1 MTDATQLHEIAAGVH
16 MWAPDGVDTWGLA
29 NCGLVH
35 SDGEALLVDTPYT
48 PALTE
53 ALLAATRRVTGGTSP
68 GTVVATHA
76 NGDHTWGNQCLTGS
90 EILAT
95 DAALEHQCVE
105 PTPQQ
110 LHALVWESDPDQPL
124 GWYFRRHFGKFDFSG
139 IRVLPPTA
147 TFSGRHDLTVGRI
160 PVELHEVGP
169 AHTVGDLVVHLPEQR
184 VVFAGDIV
192 FSGDHPCHWAGP
204 LDRISAAGERILAF
218 DPEWIVPGH
227 GPLMTP
233 DQLRTYIAYLDDLSD
248 QALLLHGQGRPRSRR
263 PASSSTR
270 TAIRASACRSGS
282 PSPSPRSS
290 ATSTRTAHARAWS
303 NRSRS
308 PPGSPGGGR
317 RTERRRPDRQLAYRG
332 RGLDSLR

>member
-1 MTDATQLHEIAAGVH
+1 MTDATQLHEITPGVH

-35 SDGEALLVDTPYT
+35 ADGEALLVDTPYT

-53 ALLAATRRVTGGTSP
+53 VFLAATRHVAGDIVPS
-68 GTVVATHA
+68 TVVATHA

-90 EILAT
+90 AILAT

-105 PTPQQ
+105 PTPQE
-110 LHALVWESDPDQPL
+110 LHALVWDSDPDQPL
-124 GWYFRRHFGKFDFSG
+124 GWYFRRHFGKFDFSD
-139 IRVLPPTA
+139 IQVLPPTT

-169 AHTVGDLVVHLPEQR
+169 AHTMGDLVVHLPEQR
-184 VVFAGDIV
+184 VVFAGDII

-204 LDRISAAGERILAF
+204 LDRISAAAERILAF

-233 DQLRTYIAYLDDLSD
+233 DALRTYIAYLDDLAD
-248 QALLLHGQGRPRSRR
+248 QALLLHGQGKTAMEAARILIDENRYPGLGLPERLAITLSTEFRHLNEDSSRPSLVEPFELAARLAWR
-263 PASSSTR
+263 
-270 TAIRASACRSGS
+270 RASGTAA
-282 PSPSPRSS
+282 S
-290 ATSTRTAHARAWS
+290 A
-303 NRSRS
+303 
-308 PPGSPGGGR
+308 
-317 RTERRRPDRQLAYRG
+317 
-332 RGLDSLR
+332 

>member
-53 ALLAATRRVTGGTSP
+53 TFLAATRRVTGGTAP

-95 DAALEHQCVE
+95 EAALEHQCVE
-105 PTPQQ
+105 PTPQE

-139 IRVLPPTA
+139 IQVLPPTA
-147 TFSGRHDLTVGRI
+147 TFTGRHDLTVGRI

-233 DQLRTYIAYLDDLSD
+233 EQLRTYIAYLDDLSD
-248 QALLLHGQGRPRSRR
+248 QALLLHGQGKTPIEAARILIDEDRYPGLGLPERLAITLSTEFRHLNQDSSRPSLVEPFTLAARLAWRH
-263 PASSSTR
+263 SSD
-270 TAIRASACRSGS
+270 TAASA
-282 PSPSPRSS
+282 
-290 ATSTRTAHARAWS
+290 
-303 NRSRS
+303 
-308 PPGSPGGGR
+308 
-317 RTERRRPDRQLAYRG
+317 
-332 RGLDSLR
+332 

>member
-1 MTDATQLHEIAAGVH
+1 MTDATQLHEITAGVH

-35 SDGEALLVDTPYT
+35 SDGEVLLVDTPYT

-53 ALLAATRRVTGGTSP
+53 DLLAATRRVTGGTAP

-76 NGDHTWGNQCLTGS
+76 NGDHTWGNQCLVGS

-139 IRVLPPTA
+139 IQVLPPTA

-204 LDRISAAGERILAF
+204 LDRIAAAAERVLAF

-233 DQLRTYIAYLDDLSD
+233 GQLRTYIAYLDDLSD
-248 QALLLHGQGRPRSRR
+248 QALLLHGQGKTPIEAARILIDEDRYPGLGLPERLAITLSTEFRHLNQDHSRPSLVEPFTLAARIAWR
-263 PASSSTR
+263 
-270 TAIRASACRSGS
+270 RASDRAA
-282 PSPSPRSS
+282 S
-290 ATSTRTAHARAWS
+290 A
-303 NRSRS
+303 
-308 PPGSPGGGR
+308 
-317 RTERRRPDRQLAYRG
+317 
-332 RGLDSLR
+332 

>member
-1 MTDATQLHEIAAGVH
+1 MTDATQLHEIASGVH

-35 SDGEALLVDTPYT
+35 SDGKALLVDTPYT

-53 ALLAATRRVTGGTSP
+53 AFLAAARRVTGGAVP
-68 GTVVATHA
+68 DTVVATHA

-105 PTPQQ
+105 PTPQE
-110 LHALVWESDPDQPL
+110 LHALVWDSDPDQPL

-139 IRVLPPTA
+139 IQVLPPTA

-169 AHTVGDLVVHLPEQR
+169 AHTVGDLIVHLPEQR

-192 FSGDHPCHWAGP
+192 FAGDHPCHWAGP
-204 LDRISAAGERILAF
+204 LDQVSAAGERILAF

-233 DQLRTYIAYLDDLSD
+233 DELRTYISYLDDLAD
-248 QALLLHGQGRPRSRR
+248 QALLLHGQGKTAIEAARILIDENRYPGLGLPERLAITLSTEFRHLSEDRSRPSLVEPFTLAAR
-263 PASSSTR
+263 IAWR
-270 TAIRASACRSGS
+270 RASDAAA
-282 PSPSPRSS
+282 S
-290 ATSTRTAHARAWS
+290 A
-303 NRSRS
+303 
-308 PPGSPGGGR
+308 
-317 RTERRRPDRQLAYRG
+317 
-332 RGLDSLR
+332 